1 MEEEEE
7 DEYYYAGDEE
17 EDEGVDL
24 YECVS
29 VKQENTSPP
38 PPSIT
43 PNNQG
48 GDPIILR
55 PGFQVT
61 DNTSYY
67 NLGCLY
73 VLLYAHVKEGHPMPA
88 LFSIQST
95 QYDKPNVQFQFK

>member
-1 MEEEEE
+1 MDE
-7 DEYYYAGDEE
+7 DDEDYYIEREDF
-17 EDEGVDL
+17 EDEGEDL
-24 YECVS
+24 LECVT
-29 VKQENTSPP
+29 VKQENPP
-38 PPSIT
+38 PQAP
-43 PNNQG
+43 
-48 GDPIILR
+48 PIEAPAILR

>member
-1 MEEEEE
+1 MEDDE
-7 DEYYYAGDEE
+7 DEYHYGENEEE

-24 YECVS
+24 YECVN
-29 VKQENTSPP
+29 VKQENQSSPP
-38 PPSIT
+38 PSATVEQQT
-43 PNNQG
+43 PV
-48 GDPIILR
+48 ILR